1 MKASPGRLK
10 KNVCT
15 LSEELV
21 PRDAAHPGNLDRVA
35 TYIGEYFEPFAE
47 RVEYQ
52 PYSVGNL
59 EVKNVSAFFGPE
71 TGERIVVGAHYD
83 AAGPFPGADDNASG
97 VAGLLELGRLL
108 KEENVT
114 TGVELV
120 SYPLEE
126 PPHFYT
132 RNMGSYVHAFSLKER
147 GIHVRA
153 MIALEMIGYFTDEP
167 QSQSYPLFLLR
178 PFYPSKG
185 NFIAVAG
192 NLFQRSLV
200 RTVREAMRSASP
212 LPVESINA
220 PKFLPGIAFSDHL
233 NYWKAGYEAVMITD
247 TAFYRNPNYHT
258 PFDRPETLDYERM
271 AQVVGGVLAAVKTIA
286 GGGSPEG

>member
-1 MKASPGRLK
+1 MKASPDRLEK
-10 KNVCT
+10 VVLV

-21 PRDAAHPGNLDRVA
+21 PRDAAHPDNLERVA
-35 TYIGEYFEPFAE
+35 TYVAEKFESHSE

-52 PYSVGNL
+52 PYRAGNID
-59 EVKNVSAFFGPE
+59 VKNVRAFFGPE
-71 TGERIVVGAHYD
+71 TETRVVVGAHYD
-83 AAGPFPGADDNASG
+83 VAGPFPGADDNASG

-108 KEENVT
+108 KNERLSI
-114 TGVELV
+114 GVELV

-126 PPHFYT
+126 PPYFYT
-132 RNMGSYVHAFSLKER
+132 RKMGSYIHAFSLKEEA
-147 GIHVRA
+147 IDVKA

-200 RTVREAMRSASP
+200 RSVREAMRSASP

-247 TAFYRNPNYHT
+247 TAFYRNPHYHT
-258 PFDRPETLDYERM
+258 AFDRPDTLDYERM
-271 AQVVGGVLAAVKTIA
+271 AQVVDGVLAAVKMLSA
-286 GGGSPEG
+286 G